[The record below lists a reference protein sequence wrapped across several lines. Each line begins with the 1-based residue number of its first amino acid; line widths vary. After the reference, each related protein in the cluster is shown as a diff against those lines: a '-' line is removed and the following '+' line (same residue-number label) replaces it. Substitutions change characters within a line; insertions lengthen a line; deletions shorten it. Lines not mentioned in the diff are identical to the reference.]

1 MGKSADAFRTIS
13 EVSDLLD
20 TPTHVLRFWESK
32 FTQVKPVK
40 RAGGRRYYRP
50 ADVALLGGIKRLLHD
65 EGMTIRG
72 VQKLLREEGIRE
84 VAARAEVSLED
95 ERETGEATQSTPE
108 PIAPVAAPQPSPAP
122 EEDTQTQEPAPQEPA
137 PETVDAAATDASP
150 QEDAPREAA
159 AHEDVVQAA
168 AEDATES
175 RAPSEALPE
184 RPEELLDL
192 NASVEAPIEAR
203 ESGSVTPFPG
213 ASQPSFFDES
223 KTASRES
230 PERDESED
238 DAEAPM
244 ALDVEPEPEP
254 LAPVV
259 AMTIDRGGQDRAAKS
274 APRADLAKLLHG
286 LRTLDPARLSPADR
300 GDLRMLRL
308 RAQALQLR
316 LAQHGSTR
324 AE

>member
-50 ADVALLGGIKRLLHD
+50 ADVALLGGIKHLLHE

-84 VAARAEVSLED
+84 VAARGEVSVED
-95 ERETGEATQSTPE
+95 EREADEATQSASE
-108 PIAPVAAPQPSPAP
+108 PIAPVAAPQHS
-122 EEDTQTQEPAPQEPA
+122 PAPQEEPQAQDATLGEPESTEAA
-137 PETVDAAATDASP
+137 PEEIAP
-150 QEDAPREAA
+150 QEEPPQEAA
-159 AHEDVVQAA
+159 SLEDSAQDTAQ
-168 AEDATES
+168 DES
-175 RAPSEALPE
+175 QSEASPE

-192 NASVEAPIEAR
+192 APAKDAAVEAHQG
-203 ESGSVTPFPG
+203 GSVTPFP
-213 ASQPSFFDES
+213 APSQPSFFDES
-223 KTASRES
+223 ETASGES
-230 PERDESED
+230 PEADESDD

-254 LAPVV
+254 MAPVV
-259 AMTIDRGGQDRAAKS
+259 AMTIDRGPQERAAKI
-274 APRADLAKLLHG
+274 AARADLAKLLHG

-308 RAQALQLR
+308 RAQALQAR
-316 LAQHGSTR
+316 LAQHGSER

>member
-50 ADVALLGGIKRLLHD
+50 ADVALLGGIKHLLHD

-84 VAARAEVSLED
+84 VAARGEVSVED
-95 ERETGEATQSTPE
+95 EREADEATQSAPE
-108 PIAPVAAPQPSPAP
+108 PIAPVAAPQHS
-122 EEDTQTQEPAPQEPA
+122 PAPQEEPHAQDAPPSEPESTEAA
-137 PETVDAAATDASP
+137 PEEIAP
-150 QEDAPREAA
+150 QEEAPQEAA
-159 AHEDVVQAA
+159 SLEDSAQDTAQDVSQ
-168 AEDATES
+168 T
-175 RAPSEALPE
+175 EALPE

-192 NASVEAPIEAR
+192 SPTEDAPVEAHQG
-203 ESGSVTPFPG
+203 GSVTPFP
-213 ASQPSFFDES
+213 APSQPSFFDES
-223 KTASRES
+223 ETASSES
-230 PERDESED
+230 PEEDAWDE

-254 LAPVV
+254 MAPVV
-259 AMTIDRGGQDRAAKS
+259 AMTIDRGPQERAAKI
-274 APRADLAKLLHG
+274 AARADLARLLHG

-308 RAQALQLR
+308 RAQALQVR
-316 LAQHGSTR
+316 LAQHGSAQ

>member
-20 TPTHVLRFWESK
+20 TPPHVLRFWESK

-50 ADVALLGGIKRLLHD
+50 ADVALLGGIKHLLHE

-84 VAARAEVSLED
+84 VAARGEVSVED
-95 ERETGEATQSTPE
+95 ERETIEATQSALE
-108 PIAPVAAPQPSPAP
+108 PIAPVAAPQHSPTPQEAPQAQDATPSEPESTEAAP
-122 EEDTQTQEPAPQEPA
+122 EEGVPQE
-137 PETVDAAATDASP
+137 AASL
-150 QEDAPREAA
+150 EDSAQ
-159 AHEDVVQAA
+159 DT
-168 AEDATES
+168 AEDESQTE
-175 RAPSEALPE
+175 AFPE

-192 NASVEAPIEAR
+192 SPAEDAPVEAHQG
-203 ESGSVTPFPG
+203 GSVTPFP
-213 ASQPSFFDES
+213 APSQPSFFEEPE
-223 KTASRES
+223 TAYSES
-230 PERDESED
+230 PEEDAWDE

-254 LAPVV
+254 MAPVV
-259 AMTIDRGGQDRAAKS
+259 AMMIDRGPQERAAKI
-274 APRADLAKLLHG
+274 AARPDLARLLHG

-308 RAQALQLR
+308 RAQALQVR
-316 LAQHGSTR
+316 LAQHGSAQ

>member
-50 ADVALLGGIKRLLHD
+50 ADVALLGGIKHLLHE

-84 VAARAEVSLED
+84 VAARGEVSVED
-95 ERETGEATQSTPE
+95 EREADEATRSAPE
-108 PIAPVAAPQPSPAP
+108 PIAPVAAPQHS
-122 EEDTQTQEPAPQEPA
+122 PAPQEA
-137 PETVDAAATDASP
+137 PQAQNANLGEPEWTEAAPDEIVP
-150 QEDAPREAA
+150 QEEAPQEAA
-159 AHEDVVQAA
+159 SLADSAQDT
-168 AEDATES
+168 AEDESQTES
-175 RAPSEALPE
+175 LPD

-192 NASVEAPIEAR
+192 SPAEDTPVEAHQG
-203 ESGSVTPFPG
+203 GSVTPFP
-213 ASQPSFFDES
+213 APSQPSFFEEPE
-223 KTASRES
+223 TAFSES
-230 PERDESED
+230 PEEDAWDE

-254 LAPVV
+254 MAPVV
-259 AMTIDRGGQDRAAKS
+259 AMTIDRGPQERAAKI
-274 APRADLAKLLHG
+274 AARADLARLLHG

-308 RAQALQLR
+308 RAQALQVR
-316 LAQHGSTR
+316 LAQHGSAQ

>member
-50 ADVALLGGIKRLLHD
+50 ADVALLGGIKHLLHE

-84 VAARAEVSLED
+84 VAARGEVSVED
-95 ERETGEATQSTPE
+95 ERETNEATQSTPE
-108 PIAPVAAPQPSPAP
+108 PIAPVAAPQHS
-122 EEDTQTQEPAPQEPA
+122 PAPQEEPQA
-137 PETVDAAATDASP
+137 QDANLGEAEATEATREEIAP
-150 QEDAPREAA
+150 QEEAPQEAA
-159 AHEDVVQAA
+159 SLEDSAQDTAEHESQ
-168 AEDATES
+168 TES
-175 RAPSEALPE
+175 LPE

-192 NASVEAPIEAR
+192 SPAEDAPVEAHQG
-203 ESGSVTPFPG
+203 GSVTPFP
-213 ASQPSFFDES
+213 APSQPSFFEEPE
-223 KTASRES
+223 TASSES
-230 PERDESED
+230 QEEDAWDE

-254 LAPVV
+254 MAPVV
-259 AMTIDRGGQDRAAKS
+259 AMTIDRGPQERAAKI
-274 APRADLAKLLHG
+274 AARADLARLLHG

-308 RAQALQLR
+308 RAQALQVR
-316 LAQHGSTR
+316 LAQHGSAQ

>member
-50 ADVALLGGIKRLLHD
+50 ADVALLGGIKHLLHE

-84 VAARAEVSLED
+84 VAARGEVSVED
-95 ERETGEATQSTPE
+95 ERETIEATQSAPE
-108 PIAPVAAPQPSPAP
+108 PIAPVAAPQHSPTPQEEPQAQYATPSEPEATEAAP
-122 EEDTQTQEPAPQEPA
+122 EEIAPQEEA
-137 PETVDAAATDASP
+137 P
-150 QEDAPREAA
+150 QEAA
-159 AHEDVVQAA
+159 SLEDSAQDTAQDVSQ
-168 AEDATES
+168 T
-175 RAPSEALPE
+175 EALPE

-192 NASVEAPIEAR
+192 SPTEDAPVEAHQG
-203 ESGSVTPFPG
+203 GSVTPFP
-213 ASQPSFFDES
+213 APSQPSFFDES
-223 KTASRES
+223 ETASSES
-230 PERDESED
+230 PEEDAWDE

-254 LAPVV
+254 MAPVV
-259 AMTIDRGGQDRAAKS
+259 AMTIDRGPQERAAKI
-274 APRADLAKLLHG
+274 AARADLARLLHG

-308 RAQALQLR
+308 RAQALQVR
-316 LAQHGSTR
+316 LAQHGSAQ

>member
-50 ADVALLGGIKRLLHD
+50 ADVALLGGIKHLLHD

-84 VAARAEVSLED
+84 VAARGEVSVED
-95 ERETGEATQSTPE
+95 EREADEATQSAPE
-108 PIAPVAAPQPSPAP
+108 PIAPVAAPPHS
-122 EEDTQTQEPAPQEPA
+122 PAPQEEPLVQDATPSEPA
-137 PETVDAAATDASP
+137 PEATEAAPEEIAP
-150 QEDAPREAA
+150 QEEAPQEAA
-159 AHEDVVQAA
+159 SLEDSAQVTAQ
-168 AEDATES
+168 DES
-175 RAPSEALPE
+175 QTEALPE

-192 NASVEAPIEAR
+192 APSEEAPIEAHQG
-203 ESGSVTPFPG
+203 GSVTPFP
-213 ASQPSFFDES
+213 APSQPSFFEEPE
-223 KTASRES
+223 TAYSES
-230 PERDESED
+230 PEVDESD
-238 DAEAPM
+238 DDVEAPM
-244 ALDVEPEPEP
+244 ALDVEPDPEP
-254 LAPVV
+254 MAPVV
-259 AMTIDRGGQDRAAKS
+259 AMTIDRGPQERAAKI
-274 APRADLAKLLHG
+274 AARPDLARLLHG

-308 RAQALQLR
+308 RAQALQVR
-316 LAQHGSTR
+316 LAQHGSAR

>member
-50 ADVALLGGIKRLLHD
+50 ADVALLGGIKHLLHE

-84 VAARAEVSLED
+84 VAARGEVSVED
-95 ERETGEATQSTPE
+95 EREVDEATQSNPE
-108 PIAPVAAPQPSPAP
+108 PIAPVAAPQHSPTPQEEPQAQDATPSEPTPESTEAAP
-122 EEDTQTQEPAPQEPA
+122 EEIAPQEEA
-137 PETVDAAATDASP
+137 P
-150 QEDAPREAA
+150 QEAA
-159 AHEDVVQAA
+159 SLEDSAQDTAQDVSQ
-168 AEDATES
+168 T
-175 RAPSEALPE
+175 EALPE

-192 NASVEAPIEAR
+192 SPTEDAPVEAHQG
-203 ESGSVTPFPG
+203 GSVTPFPVP
-213 ASQPSFFDES
+213 SQPSFFDES
-223 KTASRES
+223 ETASSES
-230 PERDESED
+230 PEEDAWDE

-254 LAPVV
+254 MAPVV
-259 AMTIDRGGQDRAAKS
+259 AMTIDRGPQERAAKI
-274 APRADLAKLLHG
+274 AARADLARLLHG

-308 RAQALQLR
+308 RAQALQVR
-316 LAQHGSTR
+316 LAQHGSAQ

>member
-50 ADVALLGGIKRLLHD
+50 ADVALLGGIKHLLHE

-84 VAARAEVSLED
+84 VAARGEVSVED
-95 ERETGEATQSTPE
+95 EREAEETTQSAPE
-108 PIAPVAAPQPSPAP
+108 PIAPVAAPQHSPTP
-122 EEDTQTQEPAPQEPA
+122 QEAPQAQDAPPSEPESTEAA
-137 PETVDAAATDASP
+137 PDEI
-150 QEDAPREAA
+150 APREAA
-159 AHEDVVQAA
+159 SLEDSAQDTAEHESQ
-168 AEDATES
+168 TES
-175 RAPSEALPE
+175 LPE

-192 NASVEAPIEAR
+192 SPAEDAPVEAHQG
-203 ESGSVTPFPG
+203 GSVTPFP
-213 ASQPSFFDES
+213 APSQPSFFEEPE
-223 KTASRES
+223 TASSES
-230 PERDESED
+230 PEEDESED
-238 DAEAPM
+238 DVEAPM

-254 LAPVV
+254 MAPVV
-259 AMTIDRGGQDRAAKS
+259 AMTIDRGPQERAAKI
-274 APRADLAKLLHG
+274 AARPDLARLLHG

-308 RAQALQLR
+308 RAQALQVR
-316 LAQHGSTR
+316 LAQHGSAQ